1 MEAAE
6 LFREQLPLIDRIAV
20 RLCRRAG
27 LSDADAEDFASDVKT
42 SMIESDYATLRA
54 FEGRSSLPTYLTIVM
69 QRMLSDQRTHDT
81 GRWHPSAEARRLGAA
96 AVLVE
101 TLVLRDRRP
110 LDEVLP
116 LARGLEPNLTRA
128 DLESLVAR
136 LPQRAPRV
144 RPVMFD
150 EQTMDVAARESAD
163 ARVREDDALRTTARA
178 AQALRASMDAW
189 TEEDRVLI
197 RLRFGSNVS
206 IADVSRMLRVPQ
218 RPLYRRQEALLA
230 RLRAALEAAAIDAA
244 ALFDALETIDAPDL
258 GLHDASVGKPEPLRR
273 TKSEGASRT

>member
-27 LSDADAEDFASDVKT
+27 LSDADAEDFASDVKVA
-42 SMIESDYATLRA
+42 MIESDYAALRA
-54 FEGRSSLPTYLTIVM
+54 FEERSSVATYLTVVM
-69 QRMLSDQRTHDT
+69 QRMLFDQRIHDT

-116 LARGLEPNLTRA
+116 LARGLEPELTRA
-128 DLESLVAR
+128 GLEALVAR
-136 LPQRAPRV
+136 LPQRAPRMRAV
-144 RPVMFD
+144 VLED
-150 EQTMDVAARESAD
+150 DGVAVAAPDTAD
-163 ARVREDDALRTTARA
+163 ARALARDASRTAARA
-178 AQALRASMDAW
+178 AHAIRAAMESW
-189 TEEDRVLI
+189 PPEDRVLI

-230 RLRAALEAAAIDAA
+230 RLRKALEAASIDAA
-244 ALFDALETIDAPDL
+244 TLFDALETIDAPDL
-258 GLHDASVGKPEPLRR
+258 GLGKPEPPRQS
-273 TKSEGASRT
+273 KSEGESRT